1 MKIIA
6 ILIVLAIPFTFFAK
20 EGKARISS
28 RIIFQKGLSQKDIAG
43 WESDFFKDQFPV
55 EETEE
60 SSDNEF
66 PDKEAVKT
74 TKLNR
79 SDRLVKPQNKRIKT
93 EQPKNN
99 DIHEAVENT
108 QKTVP
113 ETVYEKVPEP
123 EKKPSVHKSGPPLTE
138 MEVEK
143 IEETPDEVENEV
155 DRSDRIRKMKE
166 LLKKRKGK
174 NRVEDRRVY

>member
-6 ILIVLAIPFTFFAK
+6 ILIALILPFTFFAK
-20 EGKARISS
+20 EGRARISS
-28 RIIFQKGLSQKDIAG
+28 RVIFQKGVSQKDIAG

-60 SSDNEF
+60 SSDTEF
-66 PDKEAVKT
+66 PDKEAVKAA
-74 TKLNR
+74 KLSR
-79 SDRLVKPQNKRIKT
+79 SGSPVKPQKKKIKT
-93 EQPKNN
+93 DQSENN
-99 DIHEAVENT
+99 DVEEVVENIQET
-108 QKTVP
+108 AP
-113 ETVYEKVPEP
+113 ETIYEKVPEP
-123 EKKPSVHKSGPPLTE
+123 QKKPSASKSDPPLTE